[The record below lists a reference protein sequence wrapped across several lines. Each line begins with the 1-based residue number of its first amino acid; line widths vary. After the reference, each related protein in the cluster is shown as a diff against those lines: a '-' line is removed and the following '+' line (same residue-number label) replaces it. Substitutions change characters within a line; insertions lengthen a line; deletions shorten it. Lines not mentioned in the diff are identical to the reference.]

1 MGQPRPIFIF
11 ILFNYKLTE
20 KCRLQQNL
28 SMDRQVE
35 GKYDDHLTTT
45 TKKITTNKCEKGSL

>member
-20 KCRLQQNL
+20 KCRLQ

-35 GKYDDHLTTT
+35 GKHDDHLTTT